1 MSNSINELFIIAARK
16 KFRFNTSKGSLN
28 CEDLFD
34 LNLPTL
40 DNIAV
45 ALDEEIQKAGR
56 KSFVQKRTN
65 STTNLEIQ
73 LEIVKFVIETKQA
86 EAEERKTKEAN
97 EARRAFLL
105 DLKNKKALEQ
115 LEGLSLEEIDEQ
127 IAGLG

>member
-16 KFRFNTSKGSLN
+16 KFRFNSAHGQLTV
-28 CEDLFD
+28 EDLFD
-34 LNLPTL
+34 LNLAKL
-40 DNIAV
+40 DFIAV

-65 STTNLEIQ
+65 STTALEAQ
-73 LEIVKFVIETKQA
+73 LEIVKFVIETKQT
-86 EAEERKTKEAN
+86 EAEERKIKEQN

-115 LEGLSLEEIDEQ
+115 IEGLSIEEIDKQ
-127 IAGLG
+127 IASLG